1 MTTRQSLDNPDLY
14 TVGWIA
20 ALPIERAA
28 ATAML
33 DERHDKPSGFSQHQS
48 DTNSYTWGRMG
59 EHNVVIASLAAG
71 VYEMAS
77 AAATA
82 SSLLASLPQIR
93 IGLLVGIKGGIA

>member
-1 MTTRQSLDNPDLY
+1 MAACRSLESPNMY

-33 DERHDKPSGFSQHQS
+33 DERHGNFVQHQS

-59 EHNVVIASLAAG
+59 EHNVVIVSLAVG
-71 VYEMAS
+71 VYAFIPAS
-77 AAATA
+77 N
-82 SSLLASLPQIR
+82 
-93 IGLLVGIKGGIA
+93 